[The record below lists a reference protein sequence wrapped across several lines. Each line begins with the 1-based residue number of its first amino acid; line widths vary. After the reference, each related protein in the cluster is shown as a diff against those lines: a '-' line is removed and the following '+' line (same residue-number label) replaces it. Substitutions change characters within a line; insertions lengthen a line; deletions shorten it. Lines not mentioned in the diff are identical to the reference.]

1 MHDERARPAPALA
14 TPPIP
19 APPTPDAAGLLLD
32 GLAASDQGSLLG
44 DPTQAYVASLT
55 SERSRQTARERLR
68 AAARVIGL
76 DPAEAE
82 AFPWH
87 RLRFQHIDFIRSR
100 LSEKDPATDKRRAP
114 ATINLTLAVL
124 RGIAR
129 YARNMN
135 LMGDEEYRRIGEV
148 KLAAG
153 EHLPVGRAAV
163 AGEILALV
171 KACQA
176 DHGPAGA
183 RDAAMLAV
191 LYVGGVRRAEL
202 ADLDVAHY
210 VRAPAGLKVH
220 GKGNKERL
228 VPLTSSA
235 TAALDDWL
243 AIRGAAAGPLFVR
256 LTKGGHVTG
265 ERLASHA
272 VYKIL
277 RKRLAQAGVEDLCPH
292 DFRRTFVGPSSDLR
306 RTCSTPGWTSPP
318 RSSSLATP
326 PSSPPPATTAVA
338 RPPSARASRSC
349 TSPFASKGVL
359 HIQIR
364 FRNLETA
371 FSGRGGR
378 G

>member
-1 MHDERARPAPALA
+1 MSASSTNPTLTPRAPVA
-14 TPPIP
+14 
-19 APPTPDAAGLLLD
+19 PDAAALLLD
-32 GLAASDQGSLLG
+32 GLAASEQGSLLG
-44 DPTQAYVASLT
+44 DPTKAYLASLT

-76 DPAEAE
+76 DPAEAL

-135 LMGDEEYRRIGEV
+135 LMSDEEYRRIGEV
-148 KLAAG
+148 KPATG
-153 EHLPVGRAAV
+153 EHLPVGRAA
-163 AGEILALV
+163 ASGEILALV
-171 KACQA
+171 KACQE
-176 DHGPAGA
+176 DRSPAGA
-183 RDAAMLAV
+183 RDAAMLAI

-202 ADLDVAHY
+202 AGLDVAHY

-228 VPLTSSA
+228 VPLTGSA

-243 AIRGAAAGPLFVR
+243 AVRGATPGPLFVR

-265 ERLASHA
+265 ARLASHA

-277 RKRLAQAGVEDLCPH
+277 RKRLAQAGVEDLRPH
-292 DFRRTFVGPSSDLR
+292 DFRRTVIGDLLQAKVD
-306 RTCSTPGWTSPP
+306 
-318 RSSSLATP
+318 LATVQQMAGHA
-326 PSSPPPATTAVA
+326 SPLTTVRYDRRGDEARREAVE
-338 RPPSARASRSC
+338 R
-349 TSPFASKGVL
+349 L
-359 HIQIR
+359 HFPYTR
-364 FRNLETA
+364 
-371 FSGRGGR
+371 RGKP
-378 G
+378 

>member
-1 MHDERARPAPALA
+1 MSASSTNPTLTPRAPVA
-14 TPPIP
+14 
-19 APPTPDAAGLLLD
+19 PDAAALLLD
-32 GLAASDQGSLLG
+32 GLAASEQGSLLG
-44 DPTQAYVASLT
+44 DPTKAYLASLT

-76 DPAEAE
+76 DPAEAL

-135 LMGDEEYRRIGEV
+135 LMSDEEYRRIGEV
-148 KLAAG
+148 KPATG
-153 EHLPVGRAAV
+153 EHLPVGRAA
-163 AGEILALV
+163 ASGEILALV

-183 RDAAMLAV
+183 RDAAMLAI

-202 ADLDVAHY
+202 AGLDIAHY
-210 VRAPAGLKVH
+210 VRAPVGLKVH

-228 VPLTSSA
+228 VPLTGSA

-243 AIRGAAAGPLFVR
+243 AVRGAAPGPLFVR
-256 LTKGGHVTG
+256 LSKGGHVTG
-265 ERLASHA
+265 ARLASHA

-277 RKRLAQAGVEDLCPH
+277 RKRLAQAGVEDLRPH
-292 DFRRTFVGPSSDLR
+292 DFRRTFIGDLLQAKVD
-306 RTCSTPGWTSPP
+306 
-318 RSSSLATP
+318 LATVQQMAGHA
-326 PSSPPPATTAVA
+326 SPLTTVRYDRRGDEARRAAVEH
-338 RPPSARASRSC
+338 
-349 TSPFASKGVL
+349 L
-359 HIQIR
+359 HFPYTR
-364 FRNLETA
+364 
-371 FSGRGGR
+371 RGKP
-378 G
+378 

>member
-1 MHDERARPAPALA
+1 VLA
-14 TPPIP
+14 TSRIR
-19 APPTPDAAGLLLD
+19 ATIAVHGCTDA
-32 GLAASDQGSLLG
+32 
-44 DPTQAYVASLT
+44 
-55 SERSRQTARERLR
+55 RSSQHSSQQTARERLR

-87 RLRFQHIDFIRSR
+87 QLRFPHIDFIRSR
-100 LSEKDPATDKRRAP
+100 LSEKDPSTDKCRAP

-135 LMGDEEYRRIGEV
+135 LMSDEEYRRIGEV
-148 KLAAG
+148 KPATG
-153 EHLPVGRAAV
+153 EHLPVGRAA
-163 AGEILALV
+163 ASGEILALV

-183 RDAAMLAV
+183 RDAAMLAI

-202 ADLDVAHY
+202 AGLDVAHY
-210 VRAPAGLKVH
+210 VRAPAALKVH

-228 VPLTSSA
+228 VPLTGSA

-243 AIRGAAAGPLFVR
+243 AIRGAVPGPLFVR

-277 RKRLAQAGVEDLCPH
+277 RKRLTQAGVEDLRPH
-292 DFRRTFVGPSSDLR
+292 DFRRTFIGDLLQAKVD
-306 RTCSTPGWTSPP
+306 
-318 RSSSLATP
+318 LATVQQMAGHA
-326 PSSPPPATTAVA
+326 SPLTTVRYDRRGDEAHREAVEH
-338 RPPSARASRSC
+338 
-349 TSPFASKGVL
+349 L
-359 HIQIR
+359 HFPYTR
-364 FRNLETA
+364 
-371 FSGRGGR
+371 RGKP
-378 G
+378 

>member
-1 MHDERARPAPALA
+1 MSASSTNPTLTPQAPVA
-14 TPPIP
+14 
-19 APPTPDAAGLLLD
+19 PDAAALLLD
-32 GLAASDQGSLLG
+32 GLAASEQGLLLE
-44 DPTQAYVASLT
+44 DPTTAYLASLT

-76 DPAEAE
+76 DPAEAL

-114 ATINLTLAVL
+114 ATINLTLAIL

-135 LMGDEEYRRIGEV
+135 LMSDEEYRRIGEV
-148 KLAAG
+148 KPATG
-153 EHLPVGRAAV
+153 EHLPVGRAA
-163 AGEILALV
+163 ASGEILALV

-183 RDAAMLAV
+183 RDAAMLAI

-202 ADLDVAHY
+202 AGLDVAHY

-228 VPLTSSA
+228 VPLTVTA
-235 TAALDDWL
+235 AAALDDWL
-243 AIRGAAAGPLFVR
+243 AVRGATPGPLFVR

-277 RKRLAQAGVEDLCPH
+277 RKRLAQAGVEDLRPH
-292 DFRRTFVGPSSDLR
+292 DFRRTFIGDLLQAKVDLATVQQMAGHASPLTTVRYDRRGDEARREAVEHLHFPYTRPLR
-306 RTCSTPGWTSPP
+306 RG
-318 RSSSLATP
+318 
-326 PSSPPPATTAVA
+326 
-338 RPPSARASRSC
+338 
-349 TSPFASKGVL
+349 
-359 HIQIR
+359 QQ
-364 FRNLETA
+364 
-371 FSGRGGR
+371 
-378 G
+378 

>member
-1 MHDERARPAPALA
+1 MPEQTSLPA
-14 TPPIP
+14 
-19 APPTPDAAGLLLD
+19 PTPDAASLLLD
-32 GLAASDQGSLLG
+32 GLAIGEQGSLLG
-44 DPTQAYVASLT
+44 DPTRAYLASLT

-68 AAARVIGL
+68 SAARVIGL

-82 AFPWH
+82 TFPWH

-114 ATINLTLAVL
+114 ATINLTLSIL

-135 LMGDEEYRRIGEV
+135 LMSDEEYRRIGEV
-148 KLAAG
+148 KPATG
-153 EHLPVGRAAV
+153 EHLPVGRAAA

-176 DHGPAGA
+176 DRGPAGA
-183 RDAAMLAV
+183 RDAAMLAI

-202 ADLDVAHY
+202 AGLDVAHYVRAPAGLDVAHY

-228 VPLTSSA
+228 VPLTGSA

-243 AIRGAAAGPLFVR
+243 AIRGAVPGPLFVR

-265 ERLASHA
+265 ARLASHA

-277 RKRLAQAGVEDLCPH
+277 RKRLAQAGVEDLRPH
-292 DFRRTFVGPSSDLR
+292 DFRRTFIGDLLQAKVD
-306 RTCSTPGWTSPP
+306 
-318 RSSSLATP
+318 LATVQQMAGHA
-326 PSSPPPATTAVA
+326 SPLTTVRYDRRGDEARREAVEH
-338 RPPSARASRSC
+338 
-349 TSPFASKGVL
+349 L
-359 HIQIR
+359 HFPYTR
-364 FRNLETA
+364 
-371 FSGRGGR
+371 RGKP
-378 G
+378 